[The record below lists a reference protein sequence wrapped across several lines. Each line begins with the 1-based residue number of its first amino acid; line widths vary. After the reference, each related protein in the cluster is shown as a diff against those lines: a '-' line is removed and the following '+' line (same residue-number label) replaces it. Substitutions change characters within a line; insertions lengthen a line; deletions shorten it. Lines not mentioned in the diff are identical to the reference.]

1 MKKCP
6 RFVFLAIGWAFLAG
20 IGASSLFAQ
29 GRGGAPSGGGMGG
42 SGGSFNGIST
52 GPSGNT
58 GGSTGGSSSSLFN
71 SGSNGS
77 SSSSLFNSSGSTS
90 SGGSTSGGGS
100 AGSGSGI
107 SETSIQTGEI
117 GAATPITRDAPIAR
131 NSSGAYLINSN
142 PDIIGGQPSGNSNQ
156 FANLFSQIGRSMNQG
171 GNFNQQGGR
180 NAARSTIR
188 IPLRLGF
195 TPKPIS
201 APLFIAKFESRLAK
215 LPAISA
221 IGPIR
226 VTMDGST
233 AVLTGVVAS
242 EQDRQLAEG
251 IALLEPEV
259 ETVRNELTVQAA
271 EAGAGG
277 LNSPSNIP

>member
-1 MKKCP
+1 M
-6 RFVFLAIGWAFLAG
+6 
-20 IGASSLFAQ
+20 
-29 GRGGAPSGGGMGG
+29 
-42 SGGSFNGIST
+42 
-52 GPSGNT
+52 
-58 GGSTGGSSSSLFN
+58 
-71 SGSNGS
+71 
-77 SSSSLFNSSGSTS
+77 
-90 SGGSTSGGGS
+90 
-100 AGSGSGI
+100 
-107 SETSIQTGEI
+107 SETSIQTGQI
-117 GAATPITRDAPIAR
+117 GSATPITRGAPIER
-131 NSSGAYLINSN
+131 NSTGAYLINSN

-271 EAGAGG
+271 AEG